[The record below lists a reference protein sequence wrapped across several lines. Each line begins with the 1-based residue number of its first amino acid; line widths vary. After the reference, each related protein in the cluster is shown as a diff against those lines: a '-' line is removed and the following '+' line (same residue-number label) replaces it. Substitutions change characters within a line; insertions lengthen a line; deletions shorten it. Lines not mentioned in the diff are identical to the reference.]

1 MEFALHDRTI
11 VVSAAEGRRYGRVVH
26 IVPRYL
32 SNGDRAG
39 ATYFIR
45 NDDGST
51 YQSPSGPGSSAKELL
66 KDEGDLPVG
75 TRALYMHPALG
86 RLDGTVVRV
95 APVPDADARDFVY
108 FFRRDASAAEGLDE
122 IRQAAVDAGQLLRL
136 PSGAA
141 AFADARL
148 QPGDRVAMTTDSGK
162 IRYGRV
168 TGAAAGGGGAYQIQ
182 QDHNGTLI
190 ELREGERGL
199 RRDWGDLR
207 VGDRTLCYEG
217 PGGGFVRG
225 VVTRVLPWAP
235 RSGFTYFVTH
245 DSGAVGEFNADDIAQ
260 GYLCRA

>member
-51 YQSPSGPGSSAKELL
+51 HQSGGGPAKELL

-95 APVPDADARDFVY
+95 APVPPPLGGADARDFVY
-108 FFRRDASAAEGLDE
+108 FFRRDVAAEGLDE
-122 IRQAAVDAGQLLRL
+122 IRQAAVDAGQLLRA
-136 PSGAA
+136 PSAP
-141 AFADARL
+141 FADARL

-217 PGGGFVRG
+217 SGLIRG

-235 RSGFTYFVTH
+235 RRGFTYFVTH
-245 DSGAVGEFNADDIAQ
+245 DSGTAAGAVGEFHADDIAQ